1 MTSPASRQKPRALG
15 QGSHIAMIAPASP
28 GKGERIA
35 AGKRELERLGF
46 SLLPQREMSSEGY
59 FAGSPAERRGEF
71 LDALND
77 PSVDALIATRGGYGS
92 AYLLDEGW
100 PETLA
105 STKPVVGFS
114 DLTTL
119 QVYLWQLHRWPTFY
133 GPMLAAGLDAGA
145 DTASGYDSASFRHAL
160 TNSSSS
166 WEASLAGETLHAGS
180 AEGILLGGAMTLLE
194 ATLGT
199 PWEIDTASS
208 ILILEDRGMKPY
220 QVDRVLLH
228 LKHAGKFEG
237 VRAMILGDFPEC
249 ERPVPNSPSV
259 RDVAQRI
266 LAPLHIP
273 VLFGAPVGHTA
284 RPMLTLPLG
293 VPARFTAEGQ
303 GTLKILEPTVR
314 P

>member
-1 MTSPASRQKPRALG
+1 MTSLAARQIPKALG
-15 QGSHIAMIAPASP
+15 QGSCIVPIAPASP
-28 GKGERIA
+28 GKPERIA

-46 SLLPQREMSSEGY
+46 SLAPERGMNAEGY
-59 FAGSPAERRGEF
+59 FAGSPTERRSQF

-77 PSVDALIATRGGYGS
+77 PSVDALFATRGGYGS
-92 AYLLDEGW
+92 AYLLDEGL
-100 PETLA
+100 PEALA
-105 STKPVVGFS
+105 SPKPVVGFS

-119 QVYLWQLHRWPTFY
+119 EVYLWQRHRWPTFY

-145 DTASGYDSASFRHAL
+145 NTANGYDSLSFRHAL
-160 TNSSSS
+160 TNASCG
-166 WEASLAGETLHAGS
+166 WETPLAGETLYPGS

-199 PWEIDTASS
+199 PWEIDTTGS

-228 LKHAGKFEG
+228 LKHAGKFAG
-237 VRAMILGDFPEC
+237 IRAMILGDFPEC
-249 ERPVPNSPSV
+249 EPPVAHSPSV
-259 RDVAQRI
+259 QDVARRI
-266 LAPLHIP
+266 LAPLKIP
-273 VLFGAPVGHTA
+273 VIFGAPVGHTA

-293 VPARFTAEGQ
+293 VPARLTAEGQ

>member
-1 MTSPASRQKPRALG
+1 MTSPAARQIPKALG
-15 QGSHIAMIAPASP
+15 QGSCIAPVAPASP
-28 GKGERIA
+28 GEAERVA

-46 SLLPQREMSSEGY
+46 SVARERGLNAQGY
-59 FAGSPAERRGEF
+59 FAGSPAERRSQF

-77 PSVDALIATRGGYGS
+77 PLVDALFATRGGYGS

-145 DTASGYDSASFRHAL
+145 DTAAGYDSASFRHAR
-160 TNSSSS
+160 TISSSS
-166 WEASLAGETLHAGS
+166 WVASLACETLRAGS

-199 PWEIDTASS
+199 PWELDTANS
-208 ILILEDRGMKPY
+208 ILVLEDRAMKPY
-220 QVDRVLLH
+220 QIDRVLLH
-228 LKHAGKFEG
+228 LKHAGKFKE
-237 VRAMILGDFPEC
+237 VRGIILGDFPAC
-249 ERPVPNSPSV
+249 EPPAPNSPTV
-259 RDVAQRI
+259 REVAHRI
-266 LAPLHIP
+266 LAPL
-273 VLFGAPVGHTA
+273 
-284 RPMLTLPLG
+284 
-293 VPARFTAEGQ
+293 
-303 GTLKILEPTVR
+303 
-314 P
+314 

>member
-1 MTSPASRQKPRALG
+1 MISPASRQKPRALG
-15 QGSHIAMIAPASP
+15 QGSRIAAIAPASP
-28 GKGERIA
+28 AKGERIA

-46 SLLPQREMSSEGY
+46 SLRPQREMSSQGY
-59 FAGSPAERRGEF
+59 FAGSSQERRGEF

-92 AYLLDEGW
+92 AYLLEEGW
-100 PETLA
+100 PDGLA
-105 STKPVVGFS
+105 LTKPVVGFS

-119 QVYLWQLHRWPTFY
+119 QVYLWQHHRWPTFY

-145 DTASGYDSASFRHAL
+145 DTANGYDSASFRHAL
-160 TNSSSS
+160 TNSASG
-166 WEASLAGETLHAGS
+166 WEAPLAGEALHAGS

-199 PWEIDTASS
+199 PWEIDTAGS
-208 ILILEDRGMKPY
+208 ILVLEDRGMKPY

-228 LKHAGKFEG
+228 LKQAGKFQG

-249 ERPVPNSPSV
+249 EAPVPNSPSV

-266 LAPLHIP
+266 LAPLRIP

-284 RPMLTLPLG
+284 RPLLTLPLG
-293 VPARFTAEGQ
+293 VRARLTAEGQ